1 MKDVNVYLCAVGLQ
15 GFLFYKRSPNI
26 PKLVTVY
33 SLIAKKKKQKK
44 AWTVLLSLS
53 HVGFTLFTTKLVTIM
68 GFEEIKHETAAKVK
82 YSSSH

>member
-1 MKDVNVYLCAVGLQ
+1 MNDVNVYLCAVGLQ

-33 SLIAKKKKQKK
+33 SLIAKKKKKKK

-53 HVGFTLFTTKLVTIM
+53 QVGFTLFTTKLII

-82 YSSSH
+82 YSSLH